1 MSGTATRLL
10 LSALGLGLLCA
21 GFTACNGSAP
31 SDDDVLK
38 HVLAI
43 NTCYARMYVK
53 QSAAALAQRRAFAG
67 SKDPM
72 AVPTPTYD
80 LSGLRACFI
89 ARASRQRL
97 NDRLRKHPAILA
109 LDGKKEVVVNS
120 STRDG
125 FVVVDQLAPIFILRR
140 GKESTTII
148 NQGWREPAPGPLSP
162 VPYKRTKG

>member
-109 LDGKKEVVVNS
+109 LGRSCEKYVALESDDATVAYAKCI
-120 STRDG
+120 RDG
-125 FVVVDQLAPIFILRR
+125 M
-140 GKESTTII
+140 
-148 NQGWREPAPGPLSP
+148 PAALDSAQ
-162 VPYKRTKG
+162 